1 MNVEIVHNYVSKNLC
16 NKVGEKKEKVEKN
29 TTSFKQIISKSLVKQ
44 IGKSC
49 QLVSHSV
56 IESVCQLVSQ
66 ASCQTNNNN
75 NQPAKEPNNQPAEP
89 EFRRR
94 TFKIKMK
101 TKTKTTG
108 EVFMLNIKK
117 NVQISRRKP
126 SSRSVTHTHLVSQN
140 IYKQI
145 YIHIKYIH
153 IYIHM

>member
-1 MNVEIVHNYVSKNLC
+1 MLVKIFATKLEK
-16 NKVGEKKEKVEKN
+16 KKEKVEKN

-66 ASCQTNNNN
+66 ASCQTNNN
-75 NQPAKEPNNQPAEP
+75 QPAKEPNNQPAEP

-117 NVQISRRKP
+117 KMYKYQEESRA
-126 SSRSVTHTHLVSQN
+126 VGQ
-140 IYKQI
+140 
-145 YIHIKYIH
+145 
-153 IYIHM
+153 